1 MRDGTRLSMTPKLDG
16 TLESWGSLRTCFSPG
31 ALLCGNGL
39 SINVW
44 PGFEYASLFEHATGA
59 GLTEL
64 DLELFAETQNFERVL
79 SDLGTAIRVN
89 QILGVDASTVLERYQ
104 SVQRGLGNAV
114 REVHV
119 RRSQVGDATLEAIRS
134 ELTEYAW
141 IASISYDLLVYWAMA
156 RGFKPFVD
164 LFRGGDRLRFDPN
177 ATDVFAPG
185 IPVHFPHGAMHLV
198 VNASGDTWKLRGKA
212 SNSLLDQFGEPIA
225 DDPEARP
232 LLVTEGTSRDKLRA
246 IEGNAYLAHCL
257 TRMREVELPFVVFG
271 ASLGEQDRHLL
282 EALNEHPARAVA
294 VSMVRT
300 TVPDLRIR
308 QREIHARLYTDD
320 LRFFDAATHPLG
332 GARLRVVDAETSQ
345 TPPTM
350 KSAS

>member
-1 MRDGTRLSMTPKLDG
+1 MTLKLDG
-16 TLESWGSLRTCFSPG
+16 TLESWEALREDFRPA

-44 PGFEYASLFEHATGA
+44 TGFEYASLFEHAAGA

-64 DLELFAETQNFERVL
+64 DLQLFAETPNFERVL
-79 SDLGTAIRVN
+79 SDLGTAIRVE

-104 SVQRGLGNAV
+104 SVQRALGHAV

-119 RRSQVGDATLEAIRS
+119 RQAQVGKDALKAIRA
-134 ELTEYAW
+134 ELTEYTW
-141 IASISYDLLVYWAMA
+141 IASISYDLLVYWSMA
-156 RGFKPFVD
+156 CSGTFKPFVD
-164 LFRGGDRLRFDPN
+164 LFKGGHRLRFDPDS
-177 ATDVFAPG
+177 TDVFAPR

-198 VNASGDTWKLRGKA
+198 VNASGETWKLRGEEFH
-212 SNSLLDQFGEPIA
+212 SLLDQFGEPIA

-257 TRMREVELPFVVFG
+257 TKMREVELPFVVFG

-282 EALNEHPARAVA
+282 DALNEHPTRAVA
-294 VSMVRT
+294 ISMVKT

-308 QREIHARLYTDD
+308 QREIHARLHTDD

-332 GARLRVVDAETSQ
+332 DAALRVVEAKTSQ
-345 TPPTM
+345 PPPTM
-350 KSAS
+350 K